1 MLGENTELCL
11 DFFFA
16 SIESTSS
23 QQGPNLFV
31 FNGFGKMSLPV
42 CLFRYIAPVLL
53 VILLP
58 LINIAKLLMSSF
70 YLHYRDFNPF
80 SG

>member
-1 MLGENTELCL
+1 
-11 DFFFA
+11 
-16 SIESTSS
+16 
-23 QQGPNLFV
+23 
-31 FNGFGKMSLPV
+31 MSVPV

-70 YLHYRDFNPF
+70 YLHYHDFNPF
-80 SG
+80 SS